1 MAFPATEATLLLF
14 VSKLYQ
20 DGLAPGTIKS
30 YLAAVRFGSIRRGLG
45 NPQLHL
51 MPQLEYALKG
61 VKRLSTKGCRKRL
74 PITPDILRKLKA
86 VWQRD
91 PKARDCKMLWAA
103 SCLCFFAFLRSGEV
117 VSPST
122 RCYDATTHLCFEDV
136 RVNDRQFPSA
146 LQVTVKAS
154 KTDPFRQGVVLHV
167 GASGDSLCPVAAVLD
182 YMVARGGKAGP
193 LFMWKDGRFLTRED
207 FVAGLRVALKTA
219 GLAADDYAGHSF
231 RIGAATTAAQCGL
244 QDALIKTLGRWESS
258 AYTRYIR
265 TSADTLRNVARTLS
279 HGGVGVGR

>member
-1 MAFPATEATLLLF
+1 
-14 VSKLYQ
+14 
-20 DGLAPGTIKS
+20 
-30 YLAAVRFGSIRRGLG
+30 
-45 NPQLHL
+45 

-86 VWQRD
+86 VW

-117 VSPST
+117 VSPSA

-136 RVNDRQFPSA
+136 RVDDRQSPSA
-146 LQVTVKAS
+146 LQVTIKAS

-167 GASGDSLCPVAAVLD
+167 GALGDSLCPVAAVLD
-182 YMVARGGKAGP
+182 YIVARGGKAGP
-193 LFMWKDGRFLTRED
+193 LFMWKDGRFLTREN

-219 GLAADDYAGHSF
+219 GMAAHNYAGHSF
-231 RIGAATTAAQCGL
+231 RIGPAAQCGL

-265 TSADTLRNVARTLS
+265 TSADTLRKVAGTLT